1 MMIGTA
7 LKELRLSR
15 DITQTELADV
25 LGRTQQSI
33 AGWES
38 NRINPDVST
47 LQRLAQYFGVTT
59 DYLLGIDITDK
70 SHPTFNEDELKLV
83 EIYRQLED
91 EDKNAIKF
99 MMSRL
104 NRSTR
109 EITNSQHESKDYRSI
124 VTQNSNNVSNF
135 LHIDNGTTSPTV

>member
-1 MMIGTA
+1 MIGTA

-47 LQRLAQYFGVTT
+47 LQMLAQYFGVTT
-59 DYLLGIDITDK
+59 DYLLGNETAGADGSDKRFTEAEADILMGYRE
-70 SHPTFNEDELKLV
+70 PDEEGCRTLV
-83 EIYRQLED
+83 NVL
-91 EDKNAIKF
+91 NAL
-99 MMSRL
+99 RYV
-104 NRSTR
+104 NQGVGAHTTR
-109 EITNSQHESKDYRSI
+109 RTVVNQP
-124 VTQNSNNVSNF
+124 NGCVSN
-135 LHIDNGTTSPTV
+135 L